1 MIMSKPY
8 QPNPIPAPTIE
19 AGLEH
24 FWEQAKQGTLAIKQ
38 CKSCGKVH
46 WYPRTLCPFCF
57 GDTEWKQASGKGTV
71 YTYSVMQRGDPNP
84 YCIAYVTL
92 EEGVTMMTQIVDCDL
107 DAVHIGQAV
116 EVVFKPTNEPDS
128 PPVPMFKPV

>member
-1 MIMSKPY
+1 MSKPY
-8 QPNPIPAPTIE
+8 QPNPIAAPVIE
-19 AGLEH
+19 PGTEH
-24 FWEQAKQGTLAIKQ
+24 FWDQARAGKFAIKA

-57 GDTEWKQASGKGTV
+57 GETEWKEASGKGTV
-71 YTYSVMQRGDPNP
+71 YTYSVMQRGNPNP

-92 EEGVTMMTQIVDCDL
+92 DEGVTMMTQIVDCDL
-107 DAVHIGQAV
+107 DSVRIGQAV
-116 EVVFKPTNEPDS
+116 EVIFKPTEGENT